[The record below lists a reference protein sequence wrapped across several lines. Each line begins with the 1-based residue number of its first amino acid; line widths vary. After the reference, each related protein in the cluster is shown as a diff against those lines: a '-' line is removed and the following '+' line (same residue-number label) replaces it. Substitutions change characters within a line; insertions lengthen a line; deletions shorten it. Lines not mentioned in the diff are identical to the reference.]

1 MISQRRSKRKPTG
14 GRYKKDRK
22 KRKSE
27 LGNNPTFTKIGEKK
41 IKSIRVRGGNN
52 KLKVVSLD
60 YANVYD
66 PKTNK
71 AKKAKILSVVENKAN
86 PHFVRRN
93 IITKGAVIETEL
105 GKAKV
110 TNRPSQEGTI
120 NAVLMK

>member
-22 KRKSE
+22 KRKTEMGNRPSFAK
-27 LGNNPTFTKIGEKK
+27 LGDKK
-41 IKSIRVRGGNN
+41 IKIVRVRGGNL
-52 KLKVVSLD
+52 KPKVVSLD
-60 YANVYD
+60 FANVYD
-66 PKTNK
+66 PKAKK
-71 AKKAKILSVVENKAN
+71 AKKAKILSILENKAN

-105 GKAKV
+105 GKAKI

-120 NAVLMK
+120 NAVLIK